1 MMMAYAAT
9 KSYGYPGSMP
19 TDAYSKASV
28 FFGSDYAVG
37 GPNDLVARIG
47 NGDRVVDLTGGTAY
61 GKGILD
67 TLPAGQI
74 ALPAV
79 NVGQRWFAIV
89 VRRNWGTLTGT
100 TTVDFREGDAFDRLP
115 NLDKLSDG
123 MLLDDQPIALAQ
135 VVAGQTQVA
144 RIIDLR
150 SFPSKVAVLADLR
163 AWPDAPLGARA
174 VIVGTGVEYRRDLDR
189 NGAPVWVLTAART
202 WRGQVWDGQVGNAYT
217 ALKQRMLAPPIRQGT
232 GELGRATTMNPG
244 PSWQGA
250 GKILTPPTPGTYR
263 LVWHPRWVDSTHPER
278 QAWAQIRLN
287 PTLSDPQ
294 GWEVGDPFVAGLG
307 SRIAEDIQT
316 MESGAP
322 RAEVEFEFGA
332 NDRFLLLTWHDADR
346 AALAYY
352 FLHSWFQMTR
362 IS

>member
-1 MMMAYAAT
+1 MAYAAT

-19 TDAYSKASV
+19 TDAYSRASV

-37 GPNDLVARIG
+37 GPNDLVTRVGA
-47 NGDRVVDLTGGTAY
+47 GDRVVTVTGGTAY
-61 GKGILD
+61 GKGIMD

-79 NVGQRWFAIV
+79 NVGTRWFAIV

-100 TTVDFREGDAFDRLP
+100 TTVDFREGDSFDRLP

-163 AWPDAPLGARA
+163 AWPDAPIGARA
-174 VIVGTGVEYRRDLDR
+174 IITGTGVEYRRDLDR
-189 NGAPVWVLTAART
+189 NGSPVWVLTAART
-202 WRGQVWDGQVGNAYT
+202 WRGQIWDGIADGYFNA
-217 ALKQRMLAPPIRQGT
+217 ASQRLVAPPIRQGT
-232 GELGRATTMNPG
+232 GELGRATTMTPG
-244 PSWQGA
+244 PSWVGG
-250 GKILTPPTPGTYR
+250 GKVLTPPAPGTYR
-263 LVWHPRWVDSTHPER
+263 LVWHPRWVRATQPDR
-278 QAWAQIRLN
+278 LAYAQIRLN
-287 PTLSDPQ
+287 PTNDPQ
-294 GWEVGDPFVAGLG
+294 AGWEVGGVFDPGFGA
-307 SRIAEDIQT
+307 RIAEDPSP
-316 MESGAP
+316 MNAGAP
-322 RAEVEFEFGA
+322 RAEVEFEFGPS
-332 NDRFLLLTWHDADR
+332 DRFLLLTWHDADR
-346 AALAYY
+346 ADLNVYN
-352 FLHSWFQMTR
+352 LHSWFTMTR